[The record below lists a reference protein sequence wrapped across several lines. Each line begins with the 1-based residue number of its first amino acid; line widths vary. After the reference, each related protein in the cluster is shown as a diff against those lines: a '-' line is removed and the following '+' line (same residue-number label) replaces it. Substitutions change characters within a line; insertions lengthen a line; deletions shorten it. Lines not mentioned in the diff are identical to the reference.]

1 MNKFMGAAL
10 VAASLSI
17 AAAPAFAD
25 EAVSENR
32 AIDARVVKIKLDGVI
47 NLNIKQGPTASL
59 VVYGEKQQVSKVTT
73 RVHGDTL
80 VIETEDRHR
89 SWHFGNG
96 NKGKLRAELVL
107 PKMNE
112 FTSHGVGSTDVS
124 GFSGD
129 QVKLVLDGAGSIT
142 VTSNYKSVDARLGG
156 VGSMKLNT
164 GNSDKVDLNLRGAGS
179 IEINGDSKMLRA
191 SLGGVGSLEAQQLR
205 ADTVDLDLTG
215 LGGATVYARN
225 AATLNLTGLGSATV
239 YGKPASRNATARG
252 LGSVSWN

>member
-17 AAAPAFAD
+17 AAAPVFAD

-59 VVYGEKQQVSKVTT
+59 VVYGERQQVDKVTT

-80 VIETEDRHR
+80 VIETDGHNRN
-89 SWHFGNG
+89 WHFGK
-96 NKGKLRAELVL
+96 NKSKLRAELVL

-225 AATLNLTGLGSATV
+225 SATLNLTGLGSATV
-239 YGKPASRNATARG
+239 YGKPANRNATARG